1 MQVTG
6 RAFLGV
12 LCGAFVCAS
21 AWSAPSVEYADGVAR
36 KALELKQYADVAKA
50 YIGLAPQELNDQS
63 FYRMAIAQQRL
74 GNSAEAQRAL
84 DQALKRNPQGSFA
97 STPERLAQL
106 KQDIAKGLAAKTP
119 FQSAAQTPAQAP
131 PPHAAPASGEASP
144 FKDIALKGAVVEAAM
159 SSPEAATPASAAP
172 AVAIPAT
179 AAPAT
184 PASAAV
190 EPAAPM
196 TAAQKPA
203 VAAPAQAPVTTPQ
216 SNVSDLTGI
225 RSALIVLAL
234 VVLLVVAAL
243 MLLSYRK
250 IRMIGVT
257 ADSSLALAESF
268 HNQINDLVNQRAQPV
283 SDVGDLVSLR
293 GEIVKMKELIEA
305 AGTTG
310 SVLYKSLVKLEPIV
324 EMEIGRNHFRRRH
337 DTQALTLADQKVLDS
352 VKHLED
358 APLTLDRADPNDLLT
373 FMFGGRE
380 RLLTKLEDAKVSP
393 CS

>member
-106 KQDIAKGLAAKTP
+106 KQDIAKGLAAKTS
-119 FQSAAQTPAQAP
+119 FQSAAQTPAQAQP
-131 PPHAAPASGEASP
+131 PQAAPASGEASP
-144 FKDIALKGAVVEAAM
+144 IKDIALKGAVVEAGM
-159 SSPEAATPASAAP
+159 SSHEAAPPAAAGP
-172 AVAIPAT
+172 GVAIPAA
-179 AAPAT
+179 AAPAA

-190 EPAAPM
+190 EPAAM

-203 VAAPAQAPVTTPQ
+203 VSAAALAPATTTQ

-225 RSALIVLAL
+225 GSALIVLAL
-234 VVLLVVAAL
+234 LVLLVVAAL

-257 ADSSLALAESF
+257 ADSSLALAKSF
-268 HNQINDLVNQRAQPV
+268 HNQVNDLTNQRAQPV

-305 AGTTG
+305 AGTTR
-310 SVLYKSLVKLEPIV
+310 SALYKSLVKLEPIV

-337 DTQALTLADQKVLDS
+337 DSQALTLADQKMLDS
-352 VKHLED
+352 VKRLED
-358 APLTLDRADPNDLLT
+358 APLTLDRADPHTLLA

-380 RLLTKLEDAKVSP
+380 RFLGKLEDANVAQS
-393 CS
+393 S